1 MDLDEIE
8 LKATRKLL
16 GLDKK
21 ENKQQNYDDNDY
33 LIAREECI
41 EYKKVT
47 DTNVGDIE
55 EAIKIVKSLIENT
68 KESLI
73 SNTKLSQNRK
83 TNRIIAYKAT
93 EYLLSEYTRQKQ
105 INEELMNEYHK
116 RVQEKIDLKQELEE
130 AIPIQKIKDKI
141 EEIRHKKEEYE
152 EKSEGLQINDFW
164 HRKFIEATHKIRAL
178 EELLQESEEN
188 NHAK

>member
-1 MDLDEIE
+1 MAHDLDEQE
-8 LKATRKLL
+8 FLATRKLF

-33 LIAREECI
+33 LINREECV
-41 EYKKVT
+41 EYNN
-47 DTNVGDIE
+47 DNNINISSIE

-141 EEIRHKKEEYE
+141 EELKNEKNRRTELGIFILKDYE
-152 EKSEGLQINDFW
+152 NQHLIGEISS
-164 HRKFIEATHKIRAL
+164 L
-178 EELLQESEEN
+178 EELLEESEDN
-188 NHAK
+188 

>member
-105 INEELMNEYHK
+105 INKE
-116 RVQEKIDLKQELEE
+116 LKQ
-130 AIPIQKIKDKI
+130 KIVDKI
-141 EEIRHKKEEYE
+141 QE
-152 EKSEGLQINDFW
+152 
-164 HRKFIEATHKIRAL
+164 RKFELQQEYKDFEDDEIL
-178 EELLQESEEN
+178 QVLQELLQEED
-188 NHAK
+188 K

>member
-41 EYKKVT
+41 EYNNGS
-47 DTNVGDIE
+47 DINVGSIE

-105 INEELMNEYHK
+105 INKE
-116 RVQEKIDLKQELEE
+116 LKQ
-130 AIPIQKIKDKI
+130 KIVDKI
-141 EEIRHKKEEYE
+141 QE
-152 EKSEGLQINDFW
+152 
-164 HRKFIEATHKIRAL
+164 RKFELQQEYKDFEDDEIL
-178 EELLQESEEN
+178 QVLQELLQEED
-188 NHAK
+188 K

>member
-41 EYKKVT
+41 EYNNGS
-47 DTNVGDIE
+47 DINVGSIE

-141 EEIRHKKEEYE
+141 EELKNEKNRRTELGIFILKDYE
-152 EKSEGLQINDFW
+152 NQHLIGEISS
-164 HRKFIEATHKIRAL
+164 L
-178 EELLQESEEN
+178 EELLEESEDN
-188 NHAK
+188 